1 MLSSIR
7 LTALI
12 LAFVGMN
19 PALAAGIDWSKV
31 EAALGRQAAVLPGDV
46 HRFGMPRGDLEVTLG
61 HVTIRPALA
70 LGAWAAFHPAGDN
83 DAMVMGDLVVTDA
96 EVAPVMKALREG
108 GVAVTALHNHLVGER
123 PKIMYIHM
131 GGHGDPVAMART
143 IKTAVELTGTPPP
156 AASVAA
162 EPAELGFD
170 AGAVEA
176 ILGRAGSVSGGVLHI
191 GVPRAETLRV
201 DGMTVP
207 PSMGAGTAINFQP
220 LRDGRVVAY
229 GDFALTGPEVATAMA
244 TLSAHGIETM
254 ALHNHMLGDE
264 PRLFYIHFWGVDDA
278 LALARGLKAA
288 LGETNAATAADPE
301 APVAAAR

>member
-1 MLSSIR
+1 MIIPLAAPDEEKTMLSSIR

-207 PSMGAGTAINFQP
+207 PSMGAGTAINFQRCP
-220 LRDGRVVAY
+220 GTRARAQGGARRDQRGHS
-229 GDFALTGPEVATAMA
+229 GGPGGSGGGGS
-244 TLSAHGIETM
+244 LSPWR
-254 ALHNHMLGDE
+254 LLLLGAAPVRRAE
-264 PRLFYIHFWGVDDA
+264 APARESRL
-278 LALARGLKAA
+278 
-288 LGETNAATAADPE
+288 ATAAP
-301 APVAAAR
+301 